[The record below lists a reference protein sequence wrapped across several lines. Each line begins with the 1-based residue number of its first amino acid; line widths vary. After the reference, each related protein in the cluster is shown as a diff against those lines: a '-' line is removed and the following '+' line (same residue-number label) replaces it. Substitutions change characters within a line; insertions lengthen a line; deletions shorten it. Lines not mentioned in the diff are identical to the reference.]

1 MILEYTITNTS
12 TYKNVKEVL
21 KAYFNISDRLLLR
34 LKNTQNILL
43 NESPTYVSKA
53 VEPGDSIKVII
64 DFIENSSNIVPTKM
78 DLNIIYEDDCY
89 LIINKN
95 PNMAVHPSMLHYD
108 SSLSNGVKYY
118 FDSIGLKKKI
128 RPVNRLDKD
137 TSGLVIFAKNEYIQE
152 CLVSQMKSKNLKKT
166 YIAICDGKFD
176 KKIGTVNLPIGRK
189 PGSIIERC
197 VDSSGDEAITHYEI
211 LNEIGNTSVVKCILE
226 TGRTHQIRVHMSA
239 IGHPILGDT
248 LYGNKNSSTVTRQL
262 LHAYQ
267 LEFSHPITKQ
277 PVKYMAPI
285 PQDLKN
291 VLIEYTQDIKYSL
304 N

>member
-1 MILEYTITNTS
+1 MTLEYTIPNNS
-12 TYKNVKEVL
+12 TYQNVKEVL

-43 NESPTYVSKA
+43 NGSPTYVSKI
-53 VEPGDSIKVII
+53 VEPGDSIKVVI
-64 DFIENSSNIVPTKM
+64 DFIENSSNIVPTRI

-152 CLVSQMKSKNLKKT
+152 CLVSQMKSKKLKKT
-166 YIAICDGKFD
+166 YLAICDGIFE
-176 KKIGTVNLPIGRK
+176 KKTGTVNLPIARK
-189 PGSIIERC
+189 DGSIIERC
-197 VDSSGDEAITHYEI
+197 IDSSGNEAITHYEI
-211 LNEIGNTSVVKCILE
+211 LKEIENISVVKCLLE

-248 LYGNKNSSTVTRQL
+248 LYGNNNSSALASRQL

-267 LEFSHPITKQ
+267 LEFYHPITNQ
-277 PVKYMAPI
+277 LVKYTAPI
-285 PQDLKN
+285 PLDFKELVYGCN
-291 VLIEYTQDIKYSL
+291 
-304 N
+304 